1 MIRPPL
7 SHRSAPQVDHPID
20 ETWITKKAPLKRL
33 ARPNFSPRRIVQRF
47 VSS

>member
-20 ETWITKKAPLKRL
+20 ETWITKKAPLKFAWVGDNPRM
-33 ARPNFSPRRIVQRF
+33 ARRQ
-47 VSS
+47 SSHG